1 MKSLF
6 TYFPIACLLI
16 ILFGMEG
23 SGAKLFLI
31 VIATILIA
39 LAKYVR
45 SNRKVEDIEFDDRVN
60 ANITKWSLRIVYVMN
75 LVLFLL
81 LVFESK
87 GILDISNHFILIYLV
102 LTLFIPFYVTPTI
115 LKKF

>member
-16 ILFGMEG
+16 ILIGMEDRFE
-23 SGAKLFLI
+23 KLVLI
-31 VIATILIA
+31 VIAAILIA

-45 SNRKVEDIEFDDRVN
+45 SKRDNEDIEFDDRVN

-75 LVLFLL
+75 SALFIL
-81 LVFESK
+81 LVFESN
-87 GILDISNHFILIYLV
+87 GILDISIHFILIYLV
-102 LTLFIPFYVTPTI
+102 LSLFIPFYVTPSI

>member
-6 TYFPIACLLI
+6 TYLPIAGLLI
-16 ILFGMEG
+16 ILFGMEET
-23 SGAKLFLI
+23 GAKLFLL
-31 VIATILIA
+31 VIAIILIV

-45 SNRKVEDIEFDDRVN
+45 SKRKDEDIEFDDRVN

-75 LVLFLL
+75 SALFLL
-81 LVFESK
+81 LVFDSK

-102 LTLFIPFYVTPTI
+102 LSLFIPFYVTPSI

>member
-23 SGAKLFLI
+23 TGAKLFLI

-45 SNRKVEDIEFDDRVN
+45 SKRKVEDIEFDDRVN

-75 LVLFLL
+75 SVLFLL

-87 GILDISNHFILIYLV
+87 GFLDISNHFILIYLV
-102 LTLFIPFYVTPTI
+102 LSLFIPFYVTPFI